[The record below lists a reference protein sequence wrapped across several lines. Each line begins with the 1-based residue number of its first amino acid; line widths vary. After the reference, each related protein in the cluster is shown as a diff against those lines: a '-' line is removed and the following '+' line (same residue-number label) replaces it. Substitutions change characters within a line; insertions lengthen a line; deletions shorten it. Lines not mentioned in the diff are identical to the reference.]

1 MFSDCFLLIQ
11 IQVMKDDQDAH
22 KDGPFLTN
30 TRGRIPP
37 LVTSKFVV
45 KDDGKAYPQLLKTP
59 CNK

>member
-1 MFSDCFLLIQ
+1 
-11 IQVMKDDQDAH
+11 MKDDQETH

-45 KDDGKAYPQLLKTP
+45 KDDGKGILFVLLVISR
-59 CNK
+59 